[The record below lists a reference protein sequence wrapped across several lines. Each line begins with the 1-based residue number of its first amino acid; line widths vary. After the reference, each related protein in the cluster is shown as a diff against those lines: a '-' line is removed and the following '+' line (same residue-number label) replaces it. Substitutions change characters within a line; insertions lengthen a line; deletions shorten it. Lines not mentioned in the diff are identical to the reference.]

1 MDKNIY
7 SKNTL
12 LICGLALFVLN
23 ILLFLPAMKGDFIF
37 DDIHLV
43 RDSPIT
49 QSPSFLRDF
58 LWQAF
63 GDPMGKDVNSKEFEK
78 DVQFY
83 RPLTSFSFWLDFKLW
98 GFNTAGFHLTNI
110 LVHAFNVIL
119 LFLLVFRIFG
129 ALGSAFASALLF
141 SLFPTHFES
150 VAWISGRTDLL
161 ALFFLLV
168 SAHFFLSFL
177 KKGSSSRT
185 LLSALF
191 FFLALLSKETVILS
205 FFIFACLFWF
215 YGRRRGRREWLSF
228 VLGFAL
234 VLLLFFSLRYRVVG
248 FPPMAYSAL
257 SVGTLFTGLGF
268 YLTRMVF
275 PFFLG
280 FSVPDEKILNSTVF
294 LLLGIG
300 FCFWLVSAGVYFLCK
315 KKSVPF
321 YSLWLLLSFLL
332 LLPSLFIL
340 FFANPMSLLAWRFL
354 YLPLAAAVPLL
365 AVCLSRAL
373 KPTFF
378 VLLVAALA
386 LSYGMELL
394 PHVRHYGQSD
404 RDFWLRLPHLQRESR
419 FYRFNHAVALLP
431 VDEIKAAALL
441 QPFIDDRTSFLADFF
456 QRRALEAGAF
466 FYSDAGDLEKARYYF
481 TTLFSRFKEQPLSV
495 YFQYAN
501 FLARSGAPEKGKKI
515 VDGYLRIFP
524 ENHIVLLH
532 ATDFYRLLGD
542 QARFLALLERDFR
555 LFPTAAVLKE
565 IHDLK
570 ARALPK

>member
-1 MDKNIY
+1 M
-7 SKNTL
+7 

-63 GDPMGKDVNSKEFEK
+63 GDPLGKDANSREFEK

-83 RPLTSFSFWLDFKLW
+83 RPLTSFSYWLDFKLW
-98 GFNTAGFHLTNI
+98 GLNAAGFHLTNT

-119 LFLLVFRIFG
+119 LFLLVLRIFG
-129 ALGSAFASALLF
+129 DLRSAFASALLF

-161 ALFFLLV
+161 ALLFLLV

-177 KKGSSSRT
+177 KKGASRQALSS
-185 LLSALF
+185 AFF
-191 FFLALLSKETVILS
+191 FFLALLSKETVILC
-205 FFIFACLFWF
+205 FFIFACLFWYF
-215 YGRRRGRREWLSF
+215 GRRCGRREWLGF
-228 VLGFAL
+228 VLGFAA
-234 VLLLFFSLRYRVVG
+234 VFLLYFSLRGQAVG
-248 FPPMAYSAL
+248 FPPMTYSLL

-268 YLTRMVF
+268 YLARMVF

-280 FSVPDEKILNSTVF
+280 FSVPDEKILHSTLF
-294 LLLGIG
+294 LFLGIG
-300 FCFWLVSAGVYFLCK
+300 FCLWLIGAGVYFLGK

-365 AVCLSRAL
+365 AVCLSRVLRPA
-373 KPTFF
+373 FF

-386 LSYGMELL
+386 LLYGMELL
-394 PHVRHYGQSD
+394 PHVRHFGQSD
-404 RDFWLRLPHLQRESR
+404 REFWLRLPHLQRENR

-431 VDEIKAAALL
+431 LDEKKAAALL
-441 QPFIDDRTSFLADFF
+441 QPLIDDRTSFLADFF

-466 FYSDAGDLEKARYYF
+466 FYSAAGDLDKARYYF
-481 TTLFSRFKEQPLSV
+481 ATLFSRFREQPLNV

-501 FLARSGAPEKGKKI
+501 FLARSGAAEKGKKI
-515 VDGYLRIFP
+515 VDGYVRIFP

-532 ATDFYRLLGD
+532 AADFYRLLGERA
-542 QARFLALLERDFR
+542 QVLALLERDFR

-565 IHDLK
+565 IQDLQ
-570 ARALPK
+570 ARARPK